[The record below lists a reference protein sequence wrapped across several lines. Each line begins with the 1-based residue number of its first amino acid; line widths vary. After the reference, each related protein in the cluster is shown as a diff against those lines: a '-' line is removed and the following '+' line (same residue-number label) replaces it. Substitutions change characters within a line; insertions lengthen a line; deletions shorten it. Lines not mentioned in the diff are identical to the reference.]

1 MKKALSAVVFSLLV
15 LDAVHGVR
23 AQAGNGSENL
33 KSVAKSVITDSSA
46 RGNSESV
53 KGISEKNPGPD
64 SLEAHKY
71 YKSGTLFYDSGKID
85 LAIEAFKQANK
96 LNPDDPQIHYML
108 GMAHS
113 RSKDYKE
120 ALESYKRAAR
130 LRADW
135 PEAHFRLGVTYY
147 VLGKKSQSIE
157 AYNSLLK
164 LGSPLAGVLRGI
176 IKEENNPPSI
186 TENVDAG
193 NQFSSMK
200 PTEAV
205 TLPDAVK
212 QVPTPTVGEANPA
225 FSTGGHSD
233 TATASAALPGA
244 DSAPVAKILPSLS
257 EDSSLTGIY
266 RIGVGDVLDIRLLNS
281 FTARSTLFTVID
293 GGLIDFPMAGGPI
306 PVAGLTTDEVQARVA
321 AELKRRAVEE
331 GARVSVGVRQYASHS
346 IIITGLV
353 NNPGN
358 KFLRREAV
366 PLYVIIAEAQARL
379 DAGRVTIMRPG
390 SLGRSLDLSDPDAL
404 NFTIRPGDMISVT
417 ARPQEFYYI
426 AGRINYPG
434 QKVFQPGITLL
445 QSILAAGGVVK
456 KGDNEIEL
464 SREGAQGHLATTK
477 LSLKEIKAGKIQDPK
492 LQPGD
497 RIEVH

>member
-53 KGISEKNPGPD
+53 KGSRRKTPGPD

-244 DSAPVAKILPSLS
+244 DSAPVA
-257 EDSSLTGIY
+257 
-266 RIGVGDVLDIRLLNS
+266 
-281 FTARSTLFTVID
+281 RS
-293 GGLIDFPMAGGPI
+293 
-306 PVAGLTTDEVQARVA
+306 
-321 AELKRRAVEE
+321 
-331 GARVSVGVRQYASHS
+331 
-346 IIITGLV
+346 
-353 NNPGN
+353 
-358 KFLRREAV
+358 FLRY
-366 PLYVIIAEAQARL
+366 LK
-379 DAGRVTIMRPG
+379 
-390 SLGRSLDLSDPDAL
+390 
-404 NFTIRPGDMISVT
+404 IR
-417 ARPQEFYYI
+417 
-426 AGRINYPG
+426 
-434 QKVFQPGITLL
+434 
-445 QSILAAGGVVK
+445 
-456 KGDNEIEL
+456 
-464 SREGAQGHLATTK
+464 H
-477 LSLKEIKAGKIQDPK
+477 
-492 LQPGD
+492 
-497 RIEVH
+497 